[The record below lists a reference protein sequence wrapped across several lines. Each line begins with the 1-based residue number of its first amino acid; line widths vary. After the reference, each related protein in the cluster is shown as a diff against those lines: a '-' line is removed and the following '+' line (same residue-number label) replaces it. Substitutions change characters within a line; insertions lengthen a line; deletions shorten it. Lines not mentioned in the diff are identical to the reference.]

1 MSINT
6 RIILAVCFIVLAP
19 FVGGFLEGCDR
30 KISARMQ
37 RRIGPP
43 VLQPFYDV
51 TKLFKKQY
59 VVVSRSVHFL
69 LVSYMSLMILTGAM
83 LFAGTDLL
91 MCFFV
96 LSTAATFLYF
106 AAAVTNSPY
115 TTIGAQRELIQM
127 MAYEPAVL
135 LTAAGFYVAAGS
147 FNTAD
152 IINSDYSLI
161 IKMPGFF
168 FAFVFIMTIKMRKA
182 PFDISTSHHA
192 HQELVKG
199 ITTEMSGKNLGI
211 FNITEWYE
219 NIFLL
224 GVVALFIL
232 NKNPWS
238 ILAAVIVILLVYFV
252 EILIGNSSA
261 RMKWETML
269 KMTWIVTLFSAGVN
283 LLVLMV
289 IK

>member
-59 VVVSRSVHFL
+59 VVVNRSVHFL

-252 EILIGNSSA
+252 EILIGNSNA
-261 RMKWETML
+261 RMKWERML
-269 KMTWIVTLFSAGVN
+269 KMTWIVTLLSAGVN

-289 IK
+289 IR

>member
-43 VLQPFYDV
+43 ILQPFYDV

-59 VVVSRSVHFL
+59 VVVNRSVHFL
-69 LVSYMSLMILTGAM
+69 LVSYMSLMILTGTM

-252 EILIGNSSA
+252 EILIGNSNA

-269 KMTWIVTLFSAGVN
+269 KMTWIVTLLSAGVN

>member
-37 RRIGPP
+37 RRIGSP

-252 EILIGNSSA
+252 EILIGNSNA

-269 KMTWIVTLFSAGVN
+269 KMTWIVTLLSAGVN

>member
-152 IINSDYSLI
+152 IINYDYSLI

-269 KMTWIVTLFSAGVN
+269 KMTWLVTLLSAGVN

>member
-238 ILAAVIVILLVYFV
+238 ILAALIVILLVYFV
-252 EILIGNSSA
+252 EILIGNSNA
-261 RMKWETML
+261 RMKWEKML
-269 KMTWIVTLFSAGVN
+269 KMTWIVTLLSAGVN

-289 IK
+289 IR

>member
-43 VLQPFYDV
+43 ILQPFYDV

-199 ITTEMSGKNLGI
+199 ITTEMSGKTLGI

-252 EILIGNSSA
+252 EILIGNSNA

>member
-252 EILIGNSSA
+252 EILIGNSNA

-269 KMTWIVTLFSAGVN
+269 KMTWLVTLLSAGVN

>member
-152 IINSDYSLI
+152 IINYDYSLI

-252 EILIGNSSA
+252 EILIGNSNA

-269 KMTWIVTLFSAGVN
+269 KMTWLVTLLSAGVN

>member
-115 TTIGAQRELIQM
+115 TTIAAQRELIQM

-252 EILIGNSSA
+252 EILIGNSNA

-269 KMTWIVTLFSAGVN
+269 KMTWIVTLLSAGVN

>member
-59 VVVSRSVHFL
+59 VVVNRSVHFL

-127 MAYEPAVL
+127 MAYEPVVL

-252 EILIGNSSA
+252 EILIGNSNA

>member
-59 VVVSRSVHFL
+59 VVVNRSVHFL

-252 EILIGNSSA
+252 EILIGNSNA
-261 RMKWETML
+261 RMKWEKML
-269 KMTWIVTLFSAGVN
+269 KMTWIVTLLSAGVN

-289 IK
+289 IR

>member
-211 FNITEWYE
+211 FDITEWYE

-252 EILIGNSSA
+252 EILIGNSNA

>member
-19 FVGGFLEGCDR
+19 FIGGFLEGCDR

-252 EILIGNSSA
+252 EILIGNSNA

-269 KMTWIVTLFSAGVN
+269 KMTWIVTLLSAGVN